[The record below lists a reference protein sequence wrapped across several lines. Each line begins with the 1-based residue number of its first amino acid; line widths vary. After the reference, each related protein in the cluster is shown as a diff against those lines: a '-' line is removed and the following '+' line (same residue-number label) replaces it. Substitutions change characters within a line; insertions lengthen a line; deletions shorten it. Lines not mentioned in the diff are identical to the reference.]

1 MCKFKIE
8 NFGRTILTVFFILI
22 VSAISI
28 SAATFTV
35 SNTNDSGAGSLRQAL
50 IDATAASGADTIV
63 FDSSFNTAKTITLAS
78 SLPNYSSPDP
88 LTINGSGANLLTVR
102 GNDTFRIFTLF
113 FQVATNANSEV
124 AISGMTISNGFDN
137 FFGGGAIFTQFGKVT
152 INNVVLTANS
162 GINGGAVQLFNGAT
176 LNANNSTI
184 SNNTVTGEGG
194 ALTGIQSSSINL
206 TNTTVSGNTAAGAG
220 GGISATDGA
229 TATINGSTISNN
241 TSTGATGG
249 GISSTTTLNVSNSTI
264 TGNSALQSGGGIS
277 NSGTATITNSNIWN
291 NNSSGGGFAGGGGIA
306 SSGAS
311 LTITGSTISGNTS
324 SRLGAGI
331 LVSSNGATTTNITGS
346 TISNNI
352 LNTTQGFDGG
362 GGLFLGGTDTAT
374 ITNSTISGNTVTTTS
389 NIGNGGGIYADGT
402 LTLTSSTVAGNTAAF
417 DGGGLYRPTTS
428 GNPVNLRNSIF
439 ANNTAGG
446 TAPDI
451 FGLVNSNG
459 FNLIKTTTGATI
471 TGTTATNITGV
482 DPMLGVLAHNGGSTM
497 THALL
502 TGSPAIDKGES
513 SGSATDQRGQTRPVD
528 KPSIPNAAGGDGAD
542 IGAFEDQPIVMF
554 SSNSYTVNEPD
565 GTATI
570 TVLRSGG
577 TNGVDTVDY
586 TTVSAAS
593 LGAPTAV
600 GGSNCTEGIDFIN
613 TSGTLTFNNGESS
626 KTFTVTICNDTLVE
640 NDEFVGLELS
650 NPSGKTLGFPS
661 SAFLR
666 IISEDVF
673 IPQRPMFDFDG
684 DGKSDLAVF
693 RPMADSSVFDFAIRK
708 SSDNSLLGYSWG
720 LPGDKLAP
728 GDFDGDGKTDAAV
741 YRQSENRFYIL
752 NSSDSSVR
760 VDNFGIAGDILT
772 VGDWDGDGKDDVAVY
787 RAGAQSTLFLSRVAQ

>member
-1 MCKFKIE
+1 MRRFKIR
-8 NFGRTILTVFFILI
+8 NLGRIILTAVFTLI

-35 SNTNDSGAGSLRQAL
+35 SNTNDSGAGSLRQAF

-88 LTINGSGANLLTVR
+88 LTITGPGANLLTVK

-124 AISGMTISNGFDN
+124 TISGMTISNGFDN

-162 GINGGAVQLFNGAT
+162 GIDGGAIQLFNGAT

-194 ALTGIQSSSINL
+194 AITGIQSSSINL

-249 GISSTTTLNVSNSTI
+249 GISSTTTLNITNSTI

-311 LTITGSTISGNTS
+311 LTITGSTINGNTS

-346 TISNNI
+346 TISNNF

-389 NIGNGGGIYADGT
+389 NIGNGAGLYAEGT
-402 LTLTSSTVAGNTAAF
+402 LTLTNATVVNNSAAF
-417 DGGGLYRPTTS
+417 DGGGLYRPNSS
-428 GNPVNLRNSIF
+428 GNTINIRNSIL

-451 FGLVNSNG
+451 FGTVNSQG
-459 FNLIKTTTGATI
+459 YNLIRTTTGATI
-471 TGTTATNITGV
+471 TGTTTGNIIGV
-482 DPMLGVLAHNGGSTM
+482 DPRIDGVLRFNGGPTK
-497 THALL
+497 THALRS
-502 TGSPAIDKGES
+502 TSPAINTADP
-513 SGSATDQRGQTRPVD
+513 ANVLPTDQRGLPASRRR
-528 KPSIPNAAGGDGAD
+528 
-542 IGAFEDQPIVMF
+542 E
-554 SSNSYTVNEPD
+554 
-565 GTATI
+565 
-570 TVLRSGG
+570 SGH
-577 TNGVDTVDY
+577 
-586 TTVSAAS
+586 
-593 LGAPTAV
+593 
-600 GGSNCTEGIDFIN
+600 
-613 TSGTLTFNNGESS
+613 
-626 KTFTVTICNDTLVE
+626 
-640 NDEFVGLELS
+640 
-650 NPSGKTLGFPS
+650 
-661 SAFLR
+661 R
-666 IISEDVF
+666 
-673 IPQRPMFDFDG
+673 
-684 DGKSDLAVF
+684 
-693 RPMADSSVFDFAIRK
+693 
-708 SSDNSLLGYSWG
+708 
-720 LPGDKLAP
+720 
-728 GDFDGDGKTDAAV
+728 
-741 YRQSENRFYIL
+741 
-752 NSSDSSVR
+752 R
-760 VDNFGIAGDILT
+760 V
-772 VGDWDGDGKDDVAVY
+772 
-787 RAGAQSTLFLSRVAQ
+787 